1 MAQHDYVIA
10 NGTGA
15 AVRSDLNAGFAA
27 IVSQNSGAT
36 APSTTY
42 AYQSWADTS
51 AGVMKMR
58 NGANN
63 AWITLYQLDG
73 EWTSIAFENGT
84 AAAPSIYFKDSGTDT
99 GIYSPGA
106 DQVGISTGG
115 TVRLTT
121 TTTGITSALPV
132 DVPLGAVGTPSITFT
147 GDLNTGIYSPG
158 ADQVAISTGGV
169 QRINIEA
176 DGDINIDGG
185 GVFYDATNNR
195 LGINTAS
202 PGAALDVAT
211 GIRVNSGGTVTSG
224 FGNGINIGTWDV
236 LGYDG
241 NDVVLGGYRT
251 SQYTGLRFY
260 NGGSE
265 KARIDSSG
273 RLLVGTS
280 SASSAG
286 AYAQYGLI
294 KTQGNSA
301 ASGGVAI
308 VNIARGEG
316 AATITSGEDLGA
328 ISFTDSAGNEFG
340 TIICAADAD
349 AGASDYPGR
358 LVFSTTADGAAS
370 PTERMRIS
378 SDGFTNVF
386 VSAND
391 GFQSRN
397 SAAAGTSVAVFGG
410 RHSATGTTNGT
421 LGFVVWSNG
430 NVVNTNN
437 SYGALSDI
445 KLKENIVDAGSQWA
459 DIKAF
464 RVRKYNLKE
473 GQKHTQIGGIAQ
485 EVELVSPGLVTE
497 SPDRD
502 EEGNDLGTVTK
513 SINYSVL
520 YMKAVKALQEAMDRI
535 ETLEARL
542 TAAGIE

>member
-51 AGVMKMR
+51 AGVMKIR

-224 FGNGINIGTWDV
+224 FGNGINIGAWDV
-236 LGYDG
+236 LGYDA

-260 NGGSE
+260 TAGSE
-265 KARIDSSG
+265 KASIDSSG

-280 SASSAG
+280 TARANFINDTASPKLQIEG
-286 AYAQYGLI
+286 E
-294 KTQGNSA
+294 
-301 ASGGVAI
+301 
-308 VNIARGEG
+308 VNISAVRTDATAFPSWLILGKTRSTGNTIVQSGDVIGRIAFEG
-316 AATITSGEDLGA
+316 NDGSEFVDAAFISAEVDGTPGA
-328 ISFTDSAGNEFG
+328 NDM
-340 TIICAADAD
+340 
-349 AGASDYPGR
+349 PGR
-358 LVFSTTADGAAS
+358 LVFSTTGDGTAS
-370 PTERMRIS
+370 PTEAMRIKS
-378 SDGFTNVF
+378 
-386 VSAND
+386 
-391 GFQSRN
+391 
-397 SAAAGTSVAVFGG
+397 
-410 RHSATGTTNGT
+410 TGIIN
-421 LGFVVWSNG
+421 FSNAP
-430 NVVNTNN
+430 T
-437 SYGALSDI
+437 Y
-445 KLKENIVDAGSQWA
+445 A
-459 DIKAF
+459 D
-464 RVRKYNLKE
+464 N
-473 GQKHTQIGGIAQ
+473 
-485 EVELVSPGLVTE
+485 
-497 SPDRD
+497 
-502 EEGNDLGTVTK
+502 
-513 SINYSVL
+513 
-520 YMKAVKALQEAMDRI
+520 
-535 ETLEARL
+535 
-542 TAAGIE
+542 TAATAGGLAVGDVYKTVLGVLMIRF